1 MNESRRLMN
10 GKRQSLYT
18 IYIMLACV
26 FLTVCKFEEGI
37 ISLICHLFQRNIAVY
52 LQHKFIYQHFY
63 ISDFSISTYSAHFQ
77 I

>member
-37 ISLICHLFQRNIAVY
+37 ISLDMPSFPNKHCCLF
-52 LQHKFIYQHFY
+52 
-63 ISDFSISTYSAHFQ
+63 TT
-77 I
+77 

>member
-1 MNESRRLMN
+1 MNESWRLMN

-37 ISLICHLFQRNIAVY
+37 ISLDMPSFPKKHCCLF
-52 LQHKFIYQHFY
+52 
-63 ISDFSISTYSAHFQ
+63 TT
-77 I
+77 